1 MIAMGF
7 RQELGANLE
16 RLFTVYDLAAFCYD
30 YLIRNIKRQVQ
41 FLGKYTM
48 ENEKAKQVNPNL
60 QRLRLLNDK
69 VEHILQKREELGIPF
84 SECMEEIQTYLQSIT
99 LKKYGSPCLNAAT
112 IPFFVLLAIDRYVKQ
127 KKGKCFDPAPLNK
140 QY

>member
-48 ENEKAKQVNPNL
+48 ENEKAKQVNQCHLLKEDFCTIRRNL
-60 QRLRLLNDK
+60 LFY
-69 VEHILQKREELGIPF
+69 P
-84 SECMEEIQTYLQSIT
+84 
-99 LKKYGSPCLNAAT
+99 
-112 IPFFVLLAIDRYVKQ
+112 
-127 KKGKCFDPAPLNK
+127 
-140 QY
+140 

>member
-30 YLIRNIKRQVQ
+30 YLIRNIKRQVH

-60 QRLRLLNDK
+60 QMLWLLNDK
-69 VEHILQKREELGIPF
+69 VQHILQKREEFGIPF

-99 LKKYGSPCLNAAT
+99 LEKYGTSSLNAAT
-112 IPFFVLLAIDRYVKQ
+112 IPFFVLLAIDRYVK
-127 KKGKCFDPAPLNK
+127 
-140 QY
+140 